1 MISSEL
7 PEILQLSDRVYVMC
21 EGHITA
27 EFSRDEMDS
36 KKIMTAAST
45 VRERSTVQ

>member
-21 EGHITA
+21 DGNITA
-27 EFSRDEMDS
+27 EFNRDELDG
-36 KKIMTAAST
+36 KKIMAAASN
-45 VRERSTVQ
+45 VRQGIAG